1 MCNGIKNNIK
11 SEDKWKVIDRMLGLI
26 FFFVLYEID
35 LNMVNNIVK
44 GKIYSLEFSDGEE
57 DLL

>member
-1 MCNGIKNNIK
+1 
-11 SEDKWKVIDRMLGLI
+11 MLGLI

-44 GKIYSLEFSDGEE
+44 GKIYLLEFLDGEE

>member
-1 MCNGIKNNIK
+1 
-11 SEDKWKVIDRMLGLI
+11 MLGLI